1 MLDYTAGKEYVRN
14 ETRSYVHIEF
24 IHNFLKIHKERE
36 WRSMSIP
43 KHDETAD
50 PMVIEPEYISVVR
63 EKMTGTRTLFEKAQ
77 QVIPGG
83 ISHFP
88 RWHAPY
94 PLYCAK
100 ARGSRM
106 WDVDGNE
113 YIDLWMAHYDA
124 ILGHSPEPVVN
135 ALREILAD
143 GLHIGIPME
152 YEVKLATIITELMPC
167 AEMVRFCCSGTE
179 ADMYAIRLAR
189 GFTKR
194 NVALKIKGGF
204 HGAGTDLSVD
214 VFLPDFRGREGIGL
228 VPNLDQYTRS
238 MGFNDIDTTYQA
250 IQDAGDDLAAVIIE
264 PALGAFMLPAEKEFL
279 VFLRE
284 ETKKVGAVLIFDE
297 IITGFRISLGSA
309 QDYFGVTPDL
319 TTMGKVMGGG
329 MPIGA
334 IGGRADILEI
344 SSVQRQV
351 PQREKIFIG
360 GGTYSANPLSMVA
373 GITTLEILKKGKE
386 EIYPILN
393 DRNRRLCEGIQQAF
407 DAVDIPVHITRFGSL
422 MAIHFLKEKG
432 LPIRNVV
439 DVAEHTLSA
448 EKEEFGARMRNRGI
462 YLLRSSAL
470 SIEHSD
476 ADVDTI
482 IAAAAEC
489 TKEMAA
495 AR

>member
-1 MLDYTAGKEYVRN
+1 MSTPEQN
-14 ETRSYVHIEF
+14 QETV
-24 IHNFLKIHKERE
+24 
-36 WRSMSIP
+36 
-43 KHDETAD
+43 
-50 PMVIEPEYISVVR
+50 EPAYISR
-63 EKMTGTRTLFEKAQ
+63 FKNTMTGSWGILERAQ
-77 QVIPGG
+77 KVIPGG

-88 RWHAPY
+88 RWHDPY
-94 PLYCAK
+94 PLYCAR

-106 WDVDGNE
+106 WDADGNE

-124 ILGHSPEPVVN
+124 LLGHSPEPVVN
-135 ALREILAD
+135 ALREILTD
-143 GLHIGIPME
+143 GLHVGIPME
-152 YEVKLATIITELMPC
+152 YEVKLATMITELMPC

-194 NVALKIKGGF
+194 NVVLKIKGGF

-214 VFLPDFRGREGIGL
+214 VFIPSFQGREGIGL

-238 MGFNDIDTTYQA
+238 MAFNDIDTTYQA
-250 IQDAGDDLAAVIIE
+250 IQEAGDDLAAVILE
-264 PALGAFMLPAEKEFL
+264 PALGAFMLPAEKEYL

-284 ETKKVGAVLIFDE
+284 ETKKAGALLIFDE

-309 QDYFGVTPDL
+309 QEYFGVTPDL
-319 TTMGKVMGGG
+319 STMGKVMGGG

-344 SSVQRQV
+344 SSVQRRV

-373 GITTLEILKKGKE
+373 GITTLGILKERKD
-386 EIYPILN
+386 EIYPIIN
-393 DRNRRLCEGIQQAF
+393 DRNQRLCEGIQQAF
-407 DAVDIPVHITRFGSL
+407 DAVDIPVHITRIGSL
-422 MAIHFLKEKG
+422 MAVHFIKEKG
-432 LPIRNVV
+432 LPIKNAV
-439 DVAEHTLSA
+439 DVAEHTLTA

-462 YLLRSSAL
+462 YLLHGSAL

-476 ADVDTI
+476 ADVGTV
-482 IAAAAEC
+482 IATAAEC
-489 TKEMAA
+489 AKEMAE

>member
-1 MLDYTAGKEYVRN
+1 MSTIKQN
-14 ETRSYVHIEF
+14 ETSVEPAHVSTF
-24 IHNFLKIHKERE
+24 KNLATGSRE
-36 WRSMSIP
+36 
-43 KHDETAD
+43 
-50 PMVIEPEYISVVR
+50 V
-63 EKMTGTRTLFEKAQ
+63 FEKAEK
-77 QVIPGG
+77 VIPGG

-88 RWHAPY
+88 RWHDPY
-94 PLYCAK
+94 PLYCTK

-124 ILGHSPEPVVN
+124 LLGHSPEPVVS
-135 ALREILAD
+135 ALKDILAD
-143 GLHIGIPME
+143 GLHIGIPMA
-152 YEVKLATIITELMPC
+152 YEVKLATMVSELMPC

-194 NVALKIKGGF
+194 NIVLKIKGGF

-214 VFLPDFRGREGIGL
+214 VFIPNFRGREGIGL
-228 VPNLDQYTRS
+228 VPSLEQYTWS
-238 MGFNDIDTTYQA
+238 VAFNDIDSTYQA
-250 IQDAGDDLAAVIIE
+250 IQEAGDDLAAVIIE
-264 PALGAFMLPAEKEFL
+264 PALGAFMMPADKEYL
-279 VFLRE
+279 SFLRE
-284 ETKKVGAVLIFDE
+284 ETKKAGALLIFDE

-309 QDYFGVTPDL
+309 QEYYGITPDL
-319 TTMGKVMGGG
+319 ATMGKVMGGG

-351 PQREKIFIG
+351 PQWEKIFIG

-373 GITTLEILKKGKE
+373 GITTLEILTERKD
-386 EIYPILN
+386 EIYPVI
-393 DRNRRLCEGIQQAF
+393 DARNQRLCEGIQQAF

-422 MAIHFLKEKG
+422 MAVHFLKEKG
-432 LPIRNVV
+432 LPIRNAVH
-439 DVAEHTLSA
+439 VAEYTLSA

-476 ADVDTI
+476 ADVDTVI
-482 IAAAAEC
+482 SAAKGSAQ
-489 TKEMAA
+489 EMAA
-495 AR
+495 ARQS